1 MKKSKWFIAAM
12 VCLAGF
18 VILAPFA
25 AKPTYFAIAM
35 ACLLLCVILLIASRS
50 DKVNQH

>member
-12 VCLAGF
+12 VCLAAF

-25 AKPTYFAIAM
+25 AQPTYFVIAM
-35 ACLLLCVILLIASRS
+35 ACLLLCVILIIASRNE
-50 DKVNQH
+50 KVNQN